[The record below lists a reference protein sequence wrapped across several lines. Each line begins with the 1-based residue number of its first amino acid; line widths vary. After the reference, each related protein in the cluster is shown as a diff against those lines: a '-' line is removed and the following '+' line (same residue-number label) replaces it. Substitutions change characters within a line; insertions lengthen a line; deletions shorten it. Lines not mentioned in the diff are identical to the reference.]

1 MVEPDLVYDDDDDDF
16 MAGNALEIFV
26 GEKEYIQEF
35 SHPFP
40 VIDVL
45 VKNVLYLDGLTI
57 IALWKCI
64 IPVRAAVLLGEALKQ
79 NTTICKLSCNFNA
92 LTNVEA
98 IHIFAAL
105 RHNQTL
111 RLLDLS
117 FNRLGPDAKELAA
130 ELETN
135 QTLQFLLLQR
145 NKLKGGITD
154 FLTASALSEVAA
166 FDFAFNITCPHY
178 DSHSLCTLMANHI
191 KTNPTNLRYLQL
203 EYNYFSAESRAEL
216 ILALQQNTQL
226 LEFCLDHFE
235 DEDDDDHVVAANDML
250 NTYLTRNQQ
259 VYMEESW
266 HQSNHYKFPQSC
278 KQLVMTTL
286 LCQTHNTV
294 VPSLP
299 IYIYW
304 QIFAFFLRKDFM

>member
-64 IPVRAAVLLGEALKQ
+64 IPVRAAVLLGEAIKQ

-111 RLLDLS
+111 KLLDLS

-191 KTNPTNLRYLQL
+191 KTNPTNLRYLQADF
-203 EYNYFSAESRAEL
+203 NYFSAESRAEL

-226 LEFCLDHFE
+226 LEFCLDHFD
-235 DEDDDDHVVAANDML
+235 DEDDDDDAAANDML

-259 VYMEESW
+259 VYMDEWW

-278 KQLVMTTL
+278 KQVIMTTL

-294 VPSLP
+294 VP